1 MASLEKLGQLLKRNP
16 KARFVIEGHSD
27 SFGTDEYNLTLSRLR
42 ADSVRIWLIDMVG
55 IPAESISTIGHGK
68 SRLAVPSTGTI
79 EEQKINRR
87 VEILIKDG
95 PP

>member
-1 MASLEKLGQLLKRNP
+1 
-16 KARFVIEGHSD
+16 
-27 SFGTDEYNLTLSRLR
+27 
-42 ADSVRIWLIDMVG
+42 MVG